1 MTEQELWI
9 PILVIGGGLIV
20 VLNIIL
26 FFKIWGMTN
35 NTRKII
41 LFLEAQR
48 PDLEYYGGY
57 PEKNIPAR
65 YRERIQEKND

>member
-1 MTEQELWI
+1 MTEMQIWNI
-9 PILVIGGGLIV
+9 VVFGGLV
-20 VLNIIL
+20 VAVLNIIL

-35 NTRKII
+35 NTKKIV

-57 PEKNIPAR
+57 PEKDIPAS

>member
-1 MTEQELWI
+1 MTEMQIWNI
-9 PILVIGGGLIV
+9 VFFGGLV
-20 VLNIIL
+20 VGVLNIIL

>member
-1 MTEQELWI
+1 MTEMQIWNI
-9 PILVIGGGLIV
+9 VFFGGLV
-20 VLNIIL
+20 VGVLNIIL

-35 NTRKII
+35 NTKKIV
-41 LFLEAQR
+41 LFLEATR

>member
-1 MTEQELWI
+1 MSESQIAL
-9 PILVIGGGLIV
+9 GV
-20 VLNIIL
+20 VLALGVAALNIIL

-35 NTRKII
+35 NTKKIV

-48 PDLEYYGGY
+48 PDLEYYGGA
-57 PEKNIPAR
+57 PDIDIPAS